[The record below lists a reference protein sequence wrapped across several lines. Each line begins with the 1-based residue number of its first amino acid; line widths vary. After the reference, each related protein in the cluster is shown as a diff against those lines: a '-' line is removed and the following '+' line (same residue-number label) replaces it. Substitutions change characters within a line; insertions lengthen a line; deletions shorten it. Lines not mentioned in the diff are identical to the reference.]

1 MIQLVAL
8 LLFGVL
14 VLVVGIYTLRRSPPA
29 TAENDASAD
38 DLKELIAL
46 QSLDF
51 RNMPRLFADSD
62 YQMLLADPRLLRIA
76 RELRQDRKR
85 IALHWLKALQ
95 QDVFRLWQ
103 LRRLL
108 TKYGAA
114 QSTAEELATILHV
127 LRIVS
132 LILLLRL
139 LVFLFGPFRFARG
152 VSEVRRHAHSFSG
165 SCGRAVRR
173 LPSGRWIEFM
183 NEWRGTHEAPG

>member
-8 LLFGVL
+8 LLFGIL
-14 VLVVGIYTLRRSPPA
+14 VLVVGLYALRRPPPA
-29 TAENDASAD
+29 TTENDASAD

-46 QSLDF
+46 RGLDF
-51 RNMPRLFADSD
+51 RNVAGLFADSD

-76 RELRQDRKR
+76 LELRQDRKR
-85 IALHWLKALQ
+85 IALHWLRALQ
-95 QDVFRLWQ
+95 QDVFSLWQ

-108 TKYGAA
+108 AKYGAV
-114 QSTAEELATILHV
+114 QSTAEELATILHA
-127 LRIVS
+127 LGIVS

-152 VSEVRRHAHSFSG
+152 VSEVRGHAHSFSS
-165 SCGRAVRR
+165 SCARAVRR
-173 LPSGRWIEFM
+173 LPSGRWIEFI